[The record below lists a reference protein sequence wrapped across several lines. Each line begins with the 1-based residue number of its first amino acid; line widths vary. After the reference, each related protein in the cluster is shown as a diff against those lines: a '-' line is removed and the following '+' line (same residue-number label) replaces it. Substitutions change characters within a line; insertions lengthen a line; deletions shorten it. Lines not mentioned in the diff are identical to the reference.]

1 MKHLTKI
8 LIIVTIL
15 LGLSSCFKEEKQ
27 GTLFNVAVYS
37 QNVSSDEVTHTTTE
51 LMSYAFYVPE
61 NSSWEVSTWEDAIN
75 KCITNTKNKEQ
86 RTNPDVNGTWD
97 SEREYQVELGIWSH
111 TVFMVIV
118 DIENKVYATR
128 QYDTPINIPAIYA
141 QLHIYAHKKSGNV
154 NGWTFVNPFP
164 DEEREPLTPSGD
176 ENNQT
181 QE

>member
-1 MKHLTKI
+1 M
-8 LIIVTIL
+8 
-15 LGLSSCFKEEKQ
+15 
-27 GTLFNVAVYS
+27 
-37 QNVSSDEVTHTTTE
+37 
-51 LMSYAFYVPE
+51 
-61 NSSWEVSTWEDAIN
+61 
-75 KCITNTKNKEQ
+75 
-86 RTNPDVNGTWD
+86 
-97 SEREYQVELGIWSH
+97 ELGIWSH

-164 DEEREPLTPSGD
+164 DEVREPLTPSD
-176 ENNQT
+176 DDNNQT